1 MLRLRGGGGNGER
14 MSNRGRR
21 DDGRIGGCRRACALL
36 VGLLVLASWPITAD
50 PASQNGATPP
60 RPGGLAGQFLVAAE
74 EMGDP
79 RFEKSVILMI
89 HHDASGAMGL
99 IVNRPIAEVPVSRVL
114 EGIGL
119 DGSGIQGKI
128 RLHYGGPVEPRQG
141 LTLHTSEYTIEGTLR
156 VAAGIALTGN
166 PEVLRA
172 IGEGRGPKRYLVA
185 LGYAGWAPGQLEAE
199 IKAGGWI
206 SVPADQAIVFDEQFD
221 TKWERAKAKREITL

>member
-1 MLRLRGGGGNGER
+1 MQLRWL
-14 MSNRGRR
+14 
-21 DDGRIGGCRRACALL
+21 ALI
-36 VGLLVLASWPITAD
+36 VGLCVLGLRPHPAGT
-50 PASQNGATPP
+50 ASQNGATPP

-79 RFEKSVILMI
+79 RFAKSVILMI

-119 DGSGIQGKI
+119 DGTGIRGKI

-141 LTLHTSEYTIEGTLR
+141 LTLHTPEFAIEGTLR

-166 PEVLRA
+166 PEMIKA

-199 IKAGGWI
+199 IKAGGWF